1 MKFKASENDVT
12 RACDLANRIIAKG
25 WKCWFSINEN
35 DISQCMWWIAPL
47 DSDPH
52 NATMHNGGV
61 GALMN
66 HLRTAC
72 YNSGAL
78 QRPKHIA
85 RVRNRVRLSCDANGK
100 CWTTSNGG

>member
-35 DISQCMWWIAPL
+35 DMSECQWWIAPL

-52 NATMHNGGV
+52 DATMHNGGV